1 MFDPYPET
9 DPRSWNYKRTYTR
22 PRINLSSLICN
33 VGFALVSAVLFY
45 LLLRVR
51 FSLSPLCSV
60 LMSGAFLLTYCILR
74 LKSIVIWCVKFYQRF
89 APISVRC
96 MCRFEPSCSEYM
108 ILAIEK
114 FGAVKGIRKGI
125 NRIIRCSKKDGGFD
139 YP

>member
-9 DPRSWNYKRTYTR
+9 DPRSWSYKRTYAR
-22 PRINLSSLICN
+22 PRINFTPLICN
-33 VGFALVSAVLFY
+33 VVFVLMSFALLY
-45 LLLRVR
+45 LIFRVC
-51 FSLSPLCSV
+51 FLLSPLCSV
-60 LMSGAFLLTYCILR
+60 IISGAFLFTYCILR

-125 NRIIRCSKKDGGFD
+125 NRITRCSKKDGGFD